1 MGIFSTMMWNA
12 IHMATHGLTT
22 VNKRV
27 ETLKS
32 CRRHAKGVVTKV
44 ISPLRLLVIILLLL
58 ISNIQFHHE
67 CYRTY
72 TQLLRRESDKGSRF
86 PVYGEQPVEQGVRLS
101 FDNIHGE
108 IVNFRMLFL
117 QLTGFAAPQR
127 HKGRC
132 IGISKHALMGNNCST
147 QYILLNRISC
157 YRIDG
162 MSVFPSIF
170 QIEITVVAGS
180 CESQPFRQLH
190 NLFKLGVCSGT
201 VILRSDNA
209 NAPIP
214 PLRVLSF
221 RYHFAADVYH
231 IVRYAFAVEQT
242 RGIFDVTCAPLI
254 NLWGFGFTKFD
265 SITPQLVDSIRHFVG
280 FRKVRLQGNRVMKDD
295 PRILLNFS
303 VHKLRQISRLFVP
316 TLAWLCGKDCIKLY
330 ILRCFLCQ
338 VYLYVEYISN

>member
-1 MGIFSTMMWNA
+1 
-12 IHMATHGLTT
+12 
-22 VNKRV
+22 
-27 ETLKS
+27 
-32 CRRHAKGVVTKV
+32 
-44 ISPLRLLVIILLLL
+44 
-58 ISNIQFHHE
+58 
-67 CYRTY
+67 
-72 TQLLRRESDKGSRF
+72 
-86 PVYGEQPVEQGVRLS
+86 
-101 FDNIHGE
+101 
-108 IVNFRMLFL
+108 MLFL

-190 NLFKLGVCSGT
+190 NLFKLGVCSST

-242 RGIFDVTCAPLI
+242 RDYVTDSTAAEHREIEQDAGIVFHHTVPCKRT
-254 NLWGFGFTKFD
+254 
-265 SITPQLVDSIRHFVG
+265 
-280 FRKVRLQGNRVMKDD
+280 FRKPTKW
-295 PRILLNFS
+295 RILSTSCGVMLSNF
-303 VHKLRQISRLFVP
+303 VKPNPHRLISGAQVTSNIPPVCSDACMAVRKGLHQVIYLTMFFVP
-316 TLAWLCGKDCIKLY
+316 SVSLCRIH
-330 ILRCFLCQ
+330 F
-338 VYLYVEYISN
+338 